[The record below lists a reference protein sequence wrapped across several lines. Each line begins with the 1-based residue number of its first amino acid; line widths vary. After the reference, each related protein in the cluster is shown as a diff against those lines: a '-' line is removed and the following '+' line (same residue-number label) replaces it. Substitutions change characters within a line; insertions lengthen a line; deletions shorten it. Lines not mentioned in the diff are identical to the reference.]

1 MLSLT
6 LNSINMSF
14 SIQGHINK
22 ANRLAQADGKVTQPE
37 GEYVQTMFFD
47 KDGHRGRLAVWEHRM
62 EWDVFTDSMMTSH
75 LDWNHPDCKCLDSL
89 GSPVTILQVLSELN
103 GQGWKFVRCYGRR
116 INAL

>member
-1 MLSLT
+1 
-6 LNSINMSF
+6 MSF

-22 ANRLAQADGKVTQPE
+22 ANRLAQA
-37 GEYVQTMFFD
+37 
-47 KDGHRGRLAVWEHRM
+47 
-62 EWDVFTDSMMTSH
+62 
-75 LDWNHPDCKCLDSL
+75 DCKCLDSL